1 MHSRL
6 QPCALEAAAL
16 GTRGCSPVL
25 HSRGCSPGT
34 QKLQPYVGG
43 RRPVGRAHAG
53 DAAALARERVESA
66 VLMVP
71 QLSALASWGG
81 LPRLLAVLRTRDEQ
95 LSRSL
100 A

>member
-1 MHSRL
+1 M
-6 QPCALEAAAL
+6 
-16 GTRGCSPVL
+16 
-25 HSRGCSPGT
+25 
-34 QKLQPYVGG
+34 
-43 RRPVGRAHAG
+43 GRAHAG